1 MVKTFGFRKL
11 GELIAIKINMTGNF
25 LSIFFIFN
33 GRQPLLLSI
42 VRFINSKGSIILFIG
57 LDDKDSSPVKVISMP
72 RDAKRPVQ

>member
-1 MVKTFGFRKL
+1 MG
-11 GELIAIKINMTGNF
+11 TGIF

-72 RDAKRPVQ
+72 RDARRPVSNLIPVPELPKYRL